1 MKSQAES
8 WELFKTLGD
17 IDDVYVIEAMRG
29 LAFEDKKKEQKTA
42 GLKGKVVKF
51 LPRVLLA
58 AVLIAIQA
66 SAMGD
71 SSLLDTA
78 KAKTAALDLT
88 NQELQDVC
96 DYLALQHITPGVL
109 SRLEPLE
116 RNDNGLICG
125 FASPVTDLAV
135 TLTDEG
141 EKGYSYYKDWWGN
154 IDDPPDV
161 KYYKLTHTRKLPVY
175 EKDGK
180 TLIGFFAM
188 GWLWPPETPHIGWR

>member
-8 WELFKTLGD
+8 WELFKALGD

-51 LPRVLLA
+51 LPRVLLV
-58 AVLIAIQA
+58 AVLIAIPA

-78 KAKTAALDLT
+78 RAKTAALDLT

-96 DYLALQHITPGVL
+96 DHLASQHVTAAVL
-109 SRLEPLE
+109 AQLEPLKVNE
-116 RNDNGLICG
+116 SGLV
-125 FASPVTDLAV
+125 FLASIRL
-135 TLTDEG
+135 
-141 EKGYSYYKDWWGN
+141 SQ
-154 IDDPPDV
+154 I
-161 KYYKLTHTRKLPVY
+161 
-175 EKDGK
+175 
-180 TLIGFFAM
+180 
-188 GWLWPPETPHIGWR
+188 

>member
-8 WELFKTLGD
+8 WELFKALGD

-51 LPRVLLA
+51 LPRVLLV
-58 AVLIAIQA
+58 AVLIAIPA

-78 KAKTAALDLT
+78 RAKTAALDLT

-96 DYLALQHITPGVL
+96 DHLASQHVTAAVL
-109 SRLEPLE
+109 AQLEPLKVNE
-116 RNDNGLICG
+116 SGLVL
-125 FASPVTDLAV
+125 ASIRL
-135 TLTDEG
+135 
-141 EKGYSYYKDWWGN
+141 SQ
-154 IDDPPDV
+154 I
-161 KYYKLTHTRKLPVY
+161 
-175 EKDGK
+175 
-180 TLIGFFAM
+180 
-188 GWLWPPETPHIGWR
+188 

>member
-8 WELFKTLGD
+8 WELFKALGD

-51 LPRVLLA
+51 LPRVLLV
-58 AVLIAIQA
+58 AVLIAIPA

-78 KAKTAALDLT
+78 RAKTAALDLT

-96 DYLALQHITPGVL
+96 DHLASQHVTAAVL
-109 SRLEPLE
+109 AQLEPLKV
-116 RNDNGLICG
+116 NDSGLVL
-125 FASPVTDLAV
+125 ASIRL
-135 TLTDEG
+135 
-141 EKGYSYYKDWWGN
+141 SQ
-154 IDDPPDV
+154 I
-161 KYYKLTHTRKLPVY
+161 
-175 EKDGK
+175 
-180 TLIGFFAM
+180 
-188 GWLWPPETPHIGWR
+188 